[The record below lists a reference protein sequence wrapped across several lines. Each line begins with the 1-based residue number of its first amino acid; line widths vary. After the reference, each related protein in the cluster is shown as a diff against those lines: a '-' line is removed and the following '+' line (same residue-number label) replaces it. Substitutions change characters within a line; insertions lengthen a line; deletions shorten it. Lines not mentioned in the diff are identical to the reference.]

1 VKREA
6 LKHSTGRDARSAFGV
21 MLATATAALLSGCL
35 AQQADV
41 VEMERTLNSKIAKL
55 DQRDKELQA
64 SKEAIDRLVR
74 ETRAR
79 MGQEMT
85 VLRDEDL
92 PSIRGALDKEAHQVV
107 SLRARLDDLEDR
119 TAKAAA
125 SLAAVEQERKAERE
139 HLQQELSK
147 LSTRLDAMPNTIG
160 AMVKTLGT
168 RLDEQDKT
176 IRGGETRNATVAQQL
191 ETQGRTVSEQVVQLS
206 RALTDFRQAL
216 QGLSDKMA
224 QEEQAAVQLSK
235 RLDTVQARVEA
246 DAKATATH
254 MAELNKSV
262 TSVAKAVEGIGSRLA
277 SRLDEQDRQLEQT
290 IGAIQAVTTQTNTLT
305 QAVNQL
311 QGARETSKGSSTDRT
326 RKRSSTDAETPL
338 REAVPQA
345 PRQTPPRQSA
355 LPAETSV
362 ATVAAGKDSSVSAK
376 AAYDESLKK
385 YREGDLDGAQQGF
398 AEFLT
403 MHSSSELAG
412 NAQYWLGECYFA
424 KKDYDRAID
433 AFDRVKRDYPNSTKV
448 PAALL
453 MKGSVYLALKDHK
466 RASTV
471 LHQVMDA
478 YPQSAEAEKAAE
490 KLAQLRLR

>member
-1 VKREA
+1 VTGQVLRRNNRVRENGWPS
-6 LKHSTGRDARSAFGV
+6 L
-21 MLATATAALLSGCL
+21 MLLAATAALSGCL
-35 AQQADV
+35 AQQADLTQ
-41 VEMERTLNSKIAKL
+41 MERTLSSKIAKL

-79 MGQEMT
+79 MGQELT
-85 VLRDEDL
+85 VMRDEDL

-107 SLRARLDDLEDR
+107 ALRSRLDDLEDR
-119 TAKAAA
+119 SAKAVA

-139 HLQQELSK
+139 HVQQEIGK
-147 LSTRLDAMPNTIG
+147 LNTRLDAMPNTIG

-176 IRGGETRNATVAQQL
+176 IRTGETRSAAMAQHV

-206 RALTDFRQAL
+206 RALSDFRQAL
-216 QGLSDKMA
+216 QGLSEKVSQD
-224 QEEQAAVQLSK
+224 EQAALQLSK
-235 RLDTVQARVEA
+235 RLDSVQARLEA

-254 MAELNKSV
+254 MAEINKSV
-262 TSVAKAVEGIGSRLA
+262 ASVAKAVEAIGSRLA
-277 SRLDEQDRQLEQT
+277 SRLDEQDHQLQQT
-290 IGAIQAVTTQTNTLT
+290 VGAVQAITSQANTLT

-311 QGARETSKGSSTDRT
+311 QGARETPKASSADRT
-326 RKRSSTDAETPL
+326 RKRPLAESETPL
-338 REAVPQA
+338 RESVPQA

-355 LPAETSV
+355 VPAESSV
-362 ATVAAGKDSSVSAK
+362 ATVPAGKDSVVNAK

-398 AEFLT
+398 SEFLV
-403 MHSSSELAG
+403 MHPNSELAG
-412 NAQYWLGECYFA
+412 NAQYWLGECYVA
-424 KKDYDRAID
+424 KKEYERALD
-433 AFDRVKRDYPNSTKV
+433 AFDRVKRDYPNNAKV

-466 RASTV
+466 RASTG
-471 LHQVMDA
+471 LRQVMDG
-478 YPQSAEAEKAAE
+478 YPQSTEAEKAAE

>member
-1 VKREA
+1 
-6 LKHSTGRDARSAFGV
+6 
-21 MLATATAALLSGCL
+21 MLLTVAATVLSGCL
-35 AQQADV
+35 AQQADLTQ
-41 VEMERTLNSKIAKL
+41 MERTLSSKIAKL

-64 SKEAIDRLVR
+64 AKEAIDRLVR

-92 PSIRGALDKEAHQVV
+92 PSLRGALDKEAHQIVG
-107 SLRARLDDLEDR
+107 LRSRLDDLEDR
-119 TAKAAA
+119 SAKAVA

-139 HLQQELSK
+139 HLQQEIAK

-176 IRGGETRNATVAQQL
+176 IRTGETRNAATAQQL

-206 RALTDFRQAL
+206 RALSDFRQAL
-216 QGLSDKMA
+216 QGLSEKVS
-224 QEEQAAVQLSK
+224 QEEQAALQLSK
-235 RLDTVQARVEA
+235 RLDNVQARLEA

-254 MAELNKSV
+254 MTEVNKSV
-262 TSVAKAVEGIGSRLA
+262 ASVAKAVETIGSRLA
-277 SRLDEQDRQLEQT
+277 SRLDDQDHQLQQT
-290 IGAIQAVTTQTNTLT
+290 VGAVHAITSQANTLT

-311 QGARETSKGSSTDRT
+311 QGTRDTSKASSTDRT
-326 RKRSSTDAETPL
+326 RKRPSTDAEMPL
-338 REAVPQA
+338 REPASQA
-345 PRQTPPRQSA
+345 PRPSRHGA
-355 LPAETSV
+355 LPAESSL
-362 ATVAAGKDSSVSAK
+362 ATVPAGKESLGSPK

-385 YREGDLDGAQQGF
+385 YREGDLDGALQAF
-398 AEFLT
+398 TDFLA
-403 MHSSSELAG
+403 MYPASELAG
-412 NAQYWLGECYFA
+412 NAQYWLGECYVA
-424 KKDYDRAID
+424 KKEYERAID
-433 AFDRVKRDYPNSTKV
+433 AFDRVKRDYPNSAKV

-466 RASTV
+466 RASVV
-471 LHQVMDA
+471 LRQVMDG